1 MNHRSLSCVAW
12 VGGLLLAMGI
22 DARVQAQDSLK
33 VHRAITDA
41 DVVRKGEDWPRFL
54 GPRQDGTSSE
64 TVLKTWPKG
73 GPPILWEKKVG
84 TGYSAPSVRG
94 YRLILHH
101 RVGDHEVIDCLR
113 SYDAKPMWS
122 HKYETTYSDPYG
134 YNNGPRCSPLLT
146 KTHCYTFGA
155 QGVLTCVELETGKL
169 VWSRKC
175 EDDFEL
181 PDWFFGVGCTP
192 ILEGGL
198 LIALVGGQPNSG
210 VVAFDAMTGKTVWQ
224 SVGKDTWD
232 GAKTGWKPPEDPIYK
247 WTGEE
252 QIASYSSPIVATI
265 HGKRHLLCLLRHGLV
280 SLDPKNGKLR
290 FKHWFRAR
298 SFESVNAARPVVIG
312 NTIFLSGAYRL
323 GSILLEVKPDNA
335 SVNVVWRDSRSLL
348 THWSTAIHVDG
359 HVYGFSGRH
368 EQEGEFRS
376 ISLADGKVNWSTTGY
391 EGELSDL
398 GQDPVTGKI
407 INRTT
412 KKEIPW
418 PFYGRGSKI
427 RIGDNFLVLGERG
440 TLSLVT
446 ISHKEFKEL
455 GRTAYAQIKYPA
467 WAAPVLS
474 RGRVYLRSEHNLIC
488 LDVAPEKSE

>member
-1 MNHRSLSCVAW
+1 MNHRSLSCVA
-12 VGGLLLAMGI
+12 VLSGLALAVSM
-22 DARVQAQDSLK
+22 DACVSAQDTLK

-41 DVVRKGEDWPRFL
+41 DVTRKGEDWPRFL

-64 TVLKTWPKG
+64 LVLKTWPKG
-73 GPPILWEKKVG
+73 GPPILWEKRIG
-84 TGYSAPSVRG
+84 TGYSAPSVRDH
-94 YRLILHH
+94 RLVLHH
-101 RVGDHEVIDCLR
+101 RQRDEEIVECLR
-113 SYDAKPMWS
+113 SYDGKPLWT

-146 KTHCYTFGA
+146 KTHCFTFGA
-155 QGVLTCVELETGKL
+155 QGVLTCVELESGKP

-175 EDDFEL
+175 EDDFDL
-181 PDWFFGVGCTP
+181 PDWFFGIGCTP
-192 ILEGGL
+192 VLEDGL

-224 SVGKDTWD
+224 KVGKATWD
-232 GAKTGWKPPEDPIYK
+232 GAETGWKAPEDPIYK

-252 QIASYSSPIVATI
+252 QIVGYSSPIVATI
-265 HGKRHLLCLLRHGLV
+265 HGQRHLLCFLRHGLV
-280 SLDPKNGKLR
+280 SLNPKNGDLR
-290 FKHWFRAR
+290 FKYWFRSR
-298 SFESVNAARPVVIG
+298 TFESVNAARPVVIG
-312 NTIFLSGAYRL
+312 NKIFLSGAYRL
-323 GSILLEVKPDNA
+323 GSVLLEVKPDNQ
-335 SVNVVWRDSRSLL
+335 SVDVVWRDSRNLL

-368 EQEGEFRS
+368 EQEGQFRCVN
-376 ISLADGKVNWSTTGY
+376 LADGKVNWSTTGY

-398 GQDPVTGKI
+398 GQDPVSGKI
-407 INRTT
+407 INRRT
-412 KKEIPW
+412 KEAIPW

-446 ISHKEFKEL
+446 IDDKEFKEL
-455 GRTAYAQIKYPA
+455 GRTLYEQIKYPA

-474 RGRVYLRSEHNLIC
+474 RGRVYLRSEDHLIC
-488 LDVAPEKSE
+488 LDVAEPKGE